1 MKEIKIIF
9 VKYTEVYDRDYEM
22 DELKAIA
29 RPGMT
34 NWEEIS
40 DEDYA
45 FLLKNWDILERQAM
59 AEDRWLKPILL
70 EKDPVS
76 VRYRL
81 DNIKQWI
88 QLQVEEREQ
97 RARLKAEA
105 DEKRRQTRLLKRAK
119 DEQALLQT
127 LKEKYPDSGQT

>member
-9 VKYTEVYDRDYEM
+9 VKYNEVYDRDYEI

-59 AEDRWLKPILL
+59 AEDRYLKPILL

-88 QLQVEEREQ
+88 RLQVEEREKQ
-97 RARLKAEA
+97 NRLKAEA
-105 DEKRRQTRLLKRAK
+105 VEKRQQARLLKKAK
-119 DEQALLQT
+119 TEQALLQV
-127 LKEKYPDSGQT
+127 LKEKYPDSGPA